1 MHCAVAGDGP
11 QRGAKVGK
19 QVAKATEPKKA
30 VKAKKA
36 AKGAS
41 AVQDRNAKGSIDN
54 DDNGPTKPVPG
65 LPWARQQVKASAQS
79 TILDAS
85 DGERTPTPL
94 LAKPGLKRKNSP
106 NQYSANEFLDEMR
119 GGQEKKKLQGIADK
133 FVNVSSSQRN
143 GTNQNLADPFSDFSP
158 VRVFKEKSPSIFDN
172 RRRDITVDLSDLEKR
187 YGLESPP
194 RAHKPLELPELN
206 GKHIQ
211 EMRESMAQLVE
222 LCTKLEEENTA
233 LKDLKIREDI
243 EQVIEMQNEKVREH
257 GKAASDVAEHWKA
270 EAERLAEML
279 DKGHVDEITQKL
291 RAAESK
297 ISELELEVNDLKV
310 SGLGKDSRISELQK
324 RNTFLEKYARIYAT
338 ADKCVGTDQPNGVD
352 MGVQA
357 PHGILRMQAKSMAP
371 EGAPGSSMYTYGGV
385 DAGGP
390 RWGVPRGH
398 LEKTFAMQPQVTV
411 PNASSVSRRV
421 SGASVG
427 PYHANLVNHA
437 ALPGTKESHTVP
449 NNRRMSAPPAPLVGP
464 DGQPRQIE
472 FYSGSGHTGTNDT
485 KAGSAR
491 LETVR
496 EEAGMETDKQG
507 AAIPE
512 GERHLLVSI

>member
-1 MHCAVAGDGP
+1 
-11 QRGAKVGK
+11 
-19 QVAKATEPKKA
+19 
-30 VKAKKA
+30 
-36 AKGAS
+36 
-41 AVQDRNAKGSIDN
+41 
-54 DDNGPTKPVPG
+54 VPG
-65 LPWARQQVKASAQS
+65 LPWARQQVKATAQV
-79 TILDAS
+79 TQLDES

-106 NQYSANEFLDEMR
+106 NQYGANEFLDDLRE
-119 GGQEKKKLQGIADK
+119 GQEKRKLQGIADK

-143 GTNQNLADPFSDFSP
+143 GTNQNLADPRFGDFSP
-158 VRVFKEKSPSIFDN
+158 VRAFKEKSPSVFDN
-172 RRRDITVDLSDLEKR
+172 RRREITVDLSDLEKR

-194 RAHKPLELPELN
+194 RAHRQLELPEFN
-206 GKHIQ
+206 DKHIQ

-222 LCTKLEEENTA
+222 LCTKLEEENAA

-257 GKAASDVAEHWKA
+257 GKTASDVAEHWKA
-270 EAERLAEML
+270 EAERLADML
-279 DKGHVDEITQKL
+279 DKGQMDEIKQKL

-297 ISELELEVNDLKV
+297 VSELELEVNDLKV
-310 SGLGKDSRISELQK
+310 SVLEKDSRISELQK

-338 ADKCVGTDQPNGVD
+338 ADKCVGTDQVHGVD

-357 PHGILRMQAKSMAP
+357 PHGVLRMQAKSMAP

-390 RWGVPRGH
+390 RWGVPCGH
-398 LEKTFAMQPQVTV
+398 LEKTFAMQPQVTA

-421 SGASVG
+421 SGVSVG
-427 PYHANLVNHA
+427 PYLANMNNQA
-437 ALPGTKESHTVP
+437 ALLPGTKESHTVP
-449 NNRRMSAPPAPLVGP
+449 NNRRMSAPPVPLVGP

-472 FYSGSGHTGTNDT
+472 FYSGSGHIGTSDT

-491 LETVR
+491 LATVR
-496 EEAGMETDKQG
+496 EEAGMETEKLD
-507 AAIPE
+507 AALPE
-512 GERHLLVSI
+512 GERHLLVRSFEELVVCNSIYTLIFKC